1 MNPYVVSVMTT
12 STMLVLPAVLFAYVS
27 SDLATYLTSHCM
39 YSHISQIS
47 IFEDDFISTTF
58 APHFIQLRLND
69 INHETVAP
77 NINQYKK

>member
-1 MNPYVVSVMTT
+1 MNPYVVSVMT
-12 STMLVLPAVLFAYVS
+12 SATMLVLPAVLFAYGS
-27 SDLATYLTSHCM
+27 SNLATKFALHCM

-58 APHFIQLRLND
+58 APHFIQSRLND
-69 INHETVAP
+69 INPDIVEP